1 MIIPIR
7 CFTCGKV
14 LADKWNPFV
23 QIVKEERGSGETN
36 INNNIDLE
44 YLDTKNPK
52 QNNDP
57 RRSVR
62 PSFCPPAHPSVRP
75 SFRPC
80 AIPSVRPSALPC
92 VRPAFLPV

>member
-52 QNNDP
+52 QNKSIEGLVLDSLNITRYCC
-57 RRSVR
+57 RRHMLSNVNII
-62 PSFCPPAHPSVRP
+62 SD
-75 SFRPC
+75 
-80 AIPSVRPSALPC
+80 I
-92 VRPAFLPV
+92 